1 MIKNTKGFLLVEIVI
16 AVALISIAFIALL
29 GIGLLTLNVSNSVN
43 KQTQADFLIKEEFEA
58 LRNFRD
64 GTSWS
69 TNGLGVV
76 NTGIGNPYHLAIVS
90 NKWAIVAEQ
99 EVSGSFTK
107 KIIFDKVSR
116 DVNNNIEEIYNASG
130 DDPDTIKVTATVAW
144 SNKILTSIMYLT
156 NWK

>member
-1 MIKNTKGFLLVEIVI
+1 M
-16 AVALISIAFIALL
+16 
-29 GIGLLTLNVSNSVN
+29 
-43 KQTQADFLIKEEFEA
+43 
-58 LRNFRD
+58 
-64 GTSWS
+64 
-69 TNGLGVV
+69 GVV